1 MDRYIYLS
9 KIYGYSYIRVTLRV
23 SMHYY
28 VHLWAV
34 CQAFYNVKIINEV
47 NLYTLDIYRMTETG
61 RRVIPQ
67 S

>member
-47 NLYTLDIYRMTETG
+47 NFTRWTFIG
-61 RRVIPQ
+61 
-67 S
+67 